1 MYGFYGVHKHSVF
14 SGYDF
19 IDKLGRGL
27 IDVLIRSGIWLY
39 PSMDPVGKYLN
50 SIVKM
55 SRE

>member
-1 MYGFYGVHKHSVF
+1 MHSVF